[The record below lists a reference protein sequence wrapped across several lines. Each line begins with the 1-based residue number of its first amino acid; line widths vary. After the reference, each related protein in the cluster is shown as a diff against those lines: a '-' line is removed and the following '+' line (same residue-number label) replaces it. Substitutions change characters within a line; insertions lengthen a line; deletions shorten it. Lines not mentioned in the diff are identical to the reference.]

1 VPVLSQAAAAVC
13 RAERGPMQSGSA
25 IALQGFSTHEQEK
38 LLGQVPVPEL
48 CPALVATL
56 LPVCR
61 SAAL

>member
-1 VPVLSQAAAAVC
+1 
-13 RAERGPMQSGSA
+13 MQSGSA